1 MKRYINIYKCI
12 FTNVLNLQSAYHLEM
27 YLLEVSMLQG
37 VYTKEGVND
46 LTGILWAWMTVMVTF
61 FLVLQKLTVLYL

>member
-27 YLLEVSMLQG
+27 YLLEVSMWRVCTQ
-37 VYTKEGVND
+37 KEGCKRLDWHSVSMDDCN
-46 LTGILWAWMTVMVTF
+46 GNF

>member
-27 YLLEVSMLQG
+27 FAQGEHVAG
-37 VYTKEGVND
+37 VYTQEGCKRLDWHSVSMDDCN
-46 LTGILWAWMTVMVTF
+46 GNF